1 MMSELLA
8 QTEGMLGRPVCR
20 EQNVWDEAR
29 IAEFWA
35 NGVQT
40 FYVWSFVFYPGRF
53 RAT

>member
-29 IAEFWA
+29 IAEFRA
-35 NGVQT
+35 NDKKT
-40 FYVWSFVFYPGRF
+40 PYVS
-53 RAT
+53 RALVYEL